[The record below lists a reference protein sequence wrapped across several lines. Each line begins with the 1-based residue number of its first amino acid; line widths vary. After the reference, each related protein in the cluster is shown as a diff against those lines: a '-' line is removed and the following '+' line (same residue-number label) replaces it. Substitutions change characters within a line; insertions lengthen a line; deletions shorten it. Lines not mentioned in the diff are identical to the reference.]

1 MVDEFRLSQEEPGAS
16 MAQDRLNAILTETLE
31 NERIEENREAE
42 ERVNVVVRRILNH
55 LTANRT
61 PFRRAKRLNIG
72 SYYEKLEVS
81 CKVVSSTNFNVINCV
96 LQVIFVYRCL
106 GLMHLT

>member
-1 MVDEFRLSQEEPGAS
+1 MSQQQEPGAS
-16 MAQDRLNAILTETLE
+16 MAQGGLNAILTGTLQ

-42 ERVNVVVRRILNH
+42 EKVDVIVRRILNH
-55 LTANRT
+55 LTANWKPLRS
-61 PFRRAKRLNIG
+61 AERLNIG

-81 CKVVSSTNFNVINCV
+81 CKVVSSTNSNVINCV